1 MGFAYCWLRNLP
13 LSEKELRL
21 CLDKEMR
28 NKYYVL
34 GKIIAIGRDFT
45 VIELYSQN
53 KGPVLLDRC
62 SSCAAGCYEFLQE
75 QEISVFI

>member
-1 MGFAYCWLRNLP
+1 
-13 LSEKELRL
+13 
-21 CLDKEMR
+21 MR